1 MYAMTRSK
9 KMKPVKQLAETREK
23 NAVQVFGRS
32 QQLLTEQQARL
43 EELRVYRDQY
53 TRSFQTASGAG
64 LGAGRLQ
71 DYRVFLGRLNEA
83 IAQQEVL
90 IQQLEVQHEQTREQW
105 IATRSHSQAIDK
117 VVEQYRKREQQQQDR
132 REQQESDEHAQRK
145 SPESIIE

>member
-1 MYAMTRSK
+1 
-9 KMKPVKQLAETREK
+9 MKPVKQVAKLREQH
-23 NAVQVFGRS
+23 AVKAFGQS
-32 QQLLTEQQARL
+32 QQTLTGQQARL

-53 TRSFQTASGAG
+53 TRSFQLASGAG

-83 IAQQEVL
+83 IVQQEML
-90 IQQLEVQHEQTREQW
+90 IRQLGVQHEKTREQW

-117 VVEQYRKREQQQQDR
+117 VVDQYRKREQEQRDR

-145 SPESIIE
+145 SSESTIE